1 MIFAFLSYDGS
12 LGRTSFCPS
21 SERSLARGKGKCSV
35 LVQGDIHL
43 LTLNL
48 LNPDRKIN

>member
-1 MIFAFLSYDGS
+1 MVFLFLSDDVS

-21 SERSLARGKGKCSV
+21 SERSLAKEKCRV
-35 LVQGDIHL
+35 LMQGDIHFL
-43 LTLNL
+43 ALNL